1 MSEYGT
7 AVLRLNPRH
16 EGRASHLV
24 RDRVRVW
31 VRVRVRIRVKVKV
44 KVKVKVRVRVRVRE
58 ACVAPAARLVQSEQ
72 RGGTPSHAPSDAPSV
87 LR

>member
-7 AVLRLNPRH
+7 AVFRLNPRH
-16 EGRASHLV
+16 EGRASHLL
-24 RDRVRVW
+24 R
-31 VRVRVRIRVKVKV
+31 
-44 KVKVKVRVRVRVRE
+44 VRVRVRVRVGVRIRVMVRVRVRVGVRVRIRE

-72 RGGTPSHAPSDAPSV
+72 RGGTPSHRGTPGHAPSV